1 MSNTIEYGQASVN
14 NTIGFG
20 KGAIDNNI
28 SWGDD
33 HGNSWSPETNLTGG
47 TSITKR
53 SYNNEF
59 FGFGTTPILSA
70 LNDTDYLSGATEFTT
85 SFWLDV
91 ITSFA
96 SWNNFVVPM
105 SKVVAGRGGTDFLIG
120 FGNTIN
126 GTLEVRIFVNETIVF
141 KNSSLSTNINNWNH
155 ILFRFDSTK
164 GSTYISELYINDVSI
179 TNESITGGV
188 SFQSASKVFGIGAET
203 STGVSEEMDI
213 TKVGL
218 WNRTLSLAEKTAIY
232 NNGCPTDLSAYSPNT
247 YLKIDDYTT
256 NNGELQFPNSGST
269 PGTWESLADE
279 TDGISTNVPCP

>member
-47 TSITKR
+47 TSIAKR

-70 LNDTDYLSGATEFTT
+70 LNDTDYLNNGTEFTA

-91 ITSFA
+91 IPSFA
-96 SWNNFVVPM
+96 SWTDDVVPM
-105 SKVVAGRGGTDFLIG
+105 SKVVAGRGGRDLLIL
-120 FGNTIN
+120 FRNYN
-126 GTLEVRIFVNETIVF
+126 FGTLEVRIWVNETEVF
-141 KNSSLSTNINNWNH
+141 KNTSLSTNMNNWNH
-155 ILFRFDSTK
+155 VLFRYDGTK
-164 GSTYISELYINDVSI
+164 VGTYISELYINDVSI

-188 SFQSASKVFGIGAET
+188 SFQSTSKAFGIG
-203 STGVSEEMDI
+203 TGKVNMSEEMDI

-218 WNRTLSLAEKTAIY
+218 WNRTLTLTEKTNIY
-232 NNGCPTDLSAYSPNT
+232 NNGCPTDLEAYSPNT